1 MAEHVSS
8 RKTYVLIFLS
18 LLTLTG
24 LTVWVAQFN
33 LGPMSDVVALAI
45 AATKALLVILFF
57 MHVKESSRL
66 TKLTVAAGFF
76 WLAIFI
82 GLILTDYLSRP
93 EINAYRGVPRSSLA
107 GQLGEELP
115 AKAP

>member
-8 RKTYVLIFLS
+8 RKTYVLIFLT
-18 LLTLTG
+18 LLALTG

-33 LGPMSDVVALAI
+33 LGAMSDVVALAI
-45 AATKALLVILFF
+45 AAAKALLVILFF

-66 TKLTVAAGFF
+66 TKLVVAAGFF
-76 WLAIFI
+76 WLALFV
-82 GLILTDYLSRP
+82 GLILTDYLSRS
-93 EINAYRGVPRSSLA
+93 EINAYRGVPRSNFA

-115 AKAP
+115 AGKP